1 VGSVPEYYVA
11 LELTGSGECCGPG
24 GWYAPRTQAVVR
36 VTATGAALATI
47 SPPRPY
53 GTFTGVSA
61 AADNRT
67 FVLAA
72 QLLARLPLRSPPAT
86 RFFRLRIDPASVTAG
101 EPARLEPLPIAE
113 QPAGTEVSGLALSP
127 DASRLAVTAG
137 PMLGPAL
144 HLFTLATGAGR
155 AWRETGVGPGLGPAP
170 REARCRGPRTGGPW
184 RCWPA
189 LGSSCWTP
197 PRPGPACW
205 PAAGS
210 CWPPPTARIRT
221 GAR

>member
-1 VGSVPEYYVA
+1 MGSVPEYYVA

-53 GTFTGVSA
+53 GTFTVVSA

-72 QLLARLPLRSPPAT
+72 QLLARLPLRCPPAT

-144 HLFTLATGAGR
+144 HLFALATGAGR
-155 AWRETGVGPGLGPAP
+155 AWRETGVGPGLGPGA
-170 REARCRGPRTGGPW
+170 ARGSLSWAADGRTL
-184 RCWPA
+184 A
-189 LGSSCWTP
+189 LLADPGVQLLDT